1 MYNNIEA
8 TIESLICK
16 NQRRET
22 LWKYQR
28 RDEQDQTKKQTR
40 KKRRREKGT

>member
-1 MYNNIEA
+1 MYNIEP
-8 TIESLICK
+8 TIESLICE

-22 LWKYQR
+22 HWKYQR

-40 KKRRREKGT
+40 KKRRRENGT